1 MYVKRNSVTDEYEL
15 REEIGRGSFSVCR
28 LCVHR
33 ASRQEYA
40 VKVTSQQNYTLS
52 ILKSYNFLSC
62 DFPLFSSHQVIDKSK
77 RDCQE
82 EVEIL
87 LRYGQHPNIIT
98 LRDVS
103 TFCFCSFYYFES
115 ATQLILGIAAAVLL
129 YFYCWFLSLFCL
141 MMFLLCFR
149 FMKMSGQFI

>member
-1 MYVKRNSVTDEYEL
+1 MYVKRSSVTDEYEL
-15 REEIGRGSFSVCR
+15 REEIGRGSFSICR

-33 ASRQEYA
+33 SSRQEYA
-40 VKVTSQQNYTLS
+40 VKVCVFDYILPPKYCKWSSSSVFS
-52 ILKSYNFLSC
+52 ITYVSTFHEDVFIL
-62 DFPLFSSHQVIDKSK
+62 QVIDKSK

-103 TFCFCSFYYFES
+103 N
-115 ATQLILGIAAAVLL
+115 L
-129 YFYCWFLSLFCL
+129 
-141 MMFLLCFR
+141 
-149 FMKMSGQFI
+149 